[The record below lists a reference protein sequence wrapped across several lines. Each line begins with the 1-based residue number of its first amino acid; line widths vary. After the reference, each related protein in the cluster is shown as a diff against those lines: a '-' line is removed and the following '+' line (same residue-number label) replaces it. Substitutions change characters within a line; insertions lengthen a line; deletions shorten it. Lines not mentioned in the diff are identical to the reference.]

1 MNYQPILKLE
11 SCRITETYVVEGRT
25 YEAELI
31 PSNPGF
37 CAGMAGFG
45 TYCIT
50 VLIKEK
56 EKQVLDLSLIFP
68 KGKNPHQLMA
78 LEDTPASTSNEEA
91 MVHGRIKHISPFGEE
106 TIEKAVRFYLGKGKP
121 NVPEGMRM
129 DHYTIVVD

>member
-1 MNYQPILKLE
+1 MNYQPIWKLE

-25 YEAELI
+25 YEAELL

-45 TYCIT
+45 TYCLT
-50 VLIKEK
+50 VSLKEK
-56 EKQVLDLSLIFP
+56 EEQVLELSLIFP

-78 LEDTPASTSNEEA
+78 LDETPCSTSKEETTFQ
-91 MVHGRIKHISPFGEE
+91 GRIRHISPFGEE
-106 TIEKAVRFYLGKGKP
+106 TIEKAVRFYLSKGKA

-129 DHYTIVVD
+129 DHYTILVD